1 MEKNEKL
8 SLQFKDKTADFQPDL
23 YCCRKYMYINNV
35 CCFSP
40 CYLHQDLLVHLD
52 TLYSYSQ
59 RVGGAKIKSALL
71 LLLLFF
77 LSKAQ
82 NSFQLYWFFFFRVA
96 QIHFFTHFY

>member
-1 MEKNEKL
+1 MCEKKEKL
-8 SLQFKDKTADFQPDL
+8 SLQFKDKTADFQPYL

-52 TLYSYSQ
+52 TLYSCLQ

-71 LLLLFF
+71 LL
-77 LSKAQ
+77 
-82 NSFQLYWFFFFRVA
+82 FFFCEKEMPY
-96 QIHFFTHFY
+96 IYII